1 MAMGECSAYSSL
13 YTGGLKGQV
22 YSLAYELTA
31 IWRWPISDQR
41 NHSELS
47 HMAGAVDDSTIN
59 IVVVIIILM
68 PSVVEIPR
76 AKI

>member
-31 IWRWPISDQR
+31 IWR
-41 NHSELS
+41 
-47 HMAGAVDDSTIN
+47 
-59 IVVVIIILM
+59 
-68 PSVVEIPR
+68 
-76 AKI
+76 